1 MYFMHEDEFEPGSLQ
16 RFHEGDP
23 EAFEALV
30 DKYHRPLFGLIHRMV
45 GSYEDARDI
54 TQQVFLKAFEHRR
67 SFDPHRKFFSW
78 IYRMAINESIN
89 HIKSRK
95 PAEVLSLELGS
106 REPGPERRMEQE
118 ETAQTVRRAL
128 ALLPPDQRAVVILRH
143 FHHCSYRDAAEILN
157 LPEKTVKSR
166 LFSAR
171 QLLRETLAAKGY
183 SR

>member
-1 MYFMHEDEFEPGSLQ
+1 MYFMHEDGFEPGSLQ
-16 RFHEGDP
+16 RFHDGDP
-23 EAFEALV
+23 EVFEALV
-30 DKYHRPLFGLIHRMV
+30 KKYHRPLFALIHRMV
-45 GSYEDARDI
+45 GSYEDARDL

-67 SFDPHRKFFSW
+67 SFEPDRKFFSW

-89 HIKSRK
+89 HMKSRR
-95 PAEVLSLELGS
+95 PAEPLSPQLGS
-106 REPGPERRMEQE
+106 REPGPERQTEQGE
-118 ETAQTVRRAL
+118 MARNVRRAL
-128 ALLPPDQRAVVILRH
+128 SSLTPEQRVVVILRH
-143 FHHCSYRDAAEILN
+143 FLQCSYRDAAEILQ